1 MHKSLVGT
9 SEILQLMLT
18 YIHTNSMLFGEVL
31 GSTIRCINIAME
43 ISLLFSEKNW
53 CIYKWWIS
61 SLPCQAVF
69 CSSVAIDWKIWRAA
83 AHTTVAQKHLWH
95 LSDGPSTARLNPW
108 SLDLQKQ
115 FRPQDRTKEPFAN
128 WKWQNKISRNNPVK
142 ISIILHSVQMM
153 SLEIKRLW
161 GERSSETMR
170 NCPNRTR

>member
-18 YIHTNSMLFGEVL
+18 YTPKLHVVWWGVRLYHPVHKYCNGNLSPFQWGIDASTNGGCSF
-31 GSTIRCINIAME
+31 
-43 ISLLFSEKNW
+43 
-53 CIYKWWIS
+53 
-61 SLPCQAVF
+61 PCQAVF

-95 LSDGPSTARLNPW
+95 LSDGPSTARPNPW
-108 SLDLQKQ
+108 SLDLRKQ
-115 FRPQDRTKEPFAN
+115 FRPQDRAKEPFAN
-128 WKWQNKISRNNPVK
+128 WKWQNTISRNNPVK

-161 GERSSETMR
+161 GERSSKTMR